1 MSLDLRNTHFRS
13 YAYIA
18 SKLGK
23 NTKNVHQELV
33 EVFGLD
39 RTLNLRRTIYGW
51 FEGMRKAEFTL

>member
-1 MSLDLRNTHFRS
+1 MSLDLRNTHFRP

-18 SKLGK
+18 FKLGK
-23 NTKNVHQELV
+23 ITENVHQELV

-39 RTLNLRRTIYGW
+39 RTPNLRRTIYSW